1 MNSLLFKIKKNFI
14 ASLIFIIIVVAC
26 GLAVYFYHPSSP
38 YHKRYTFVVK
48 YETIGTLSPGNLVRV
63 RGIAMGEI
71 VDVKLTEEAV
81 YVSARVLAEAK
92 IPVNSEFRLVTAG
105 LMGERE
111 MSVITGNSSKM
122 IADGDTVNG
131 LYDEGTSGIS
141 RNLTVVFKDIG
152 EIKKMVTD
160 LSDSLTVGETG
171 KRMDRVAK
179 KAKKLVRVTNAD
191 VRKWKSLVDDLLND
205 YHALGEKLERTLQEL
220 SDRGGESAAKADELV
235 ARVRA
240 LLKRVEASKD
250 AALVVVANFD
260 ESEGSVGMFRDK
272 ASRLNKDFDSLKKNF
287 EEMLDGVKK
296 EGLKLNVDI
305 F

>member
-240 LLKRVEASKD
+240 LLKRVEASKN
-250 AALVVVANFD
+250 AALAVVANFD

>member
-1 MNSLLFKIKKNFI
+1 MNSLLFKIKKNFV
-14 ASLIFIIIVVAC
+14 ASLIFLVIVVSC
-26 GLAVYFYHPSSP
+26 GLAAYYYHPSSP

-71 VDVKLTEEAV
+71 VDVKLTDEAV

-111 MSVITGNSSKM
+111 MSVITGDSDKLV
-122 IADGDTVNG
+122 ADGDTVSG

-141 RNLTVVFKDIG
+141 KNLTAVFKDIG
-152 EIKKMVTD
+152 EIKQMIVA
-160 LSDSLTVGETG
+160 LADSLTVGETG
-171 KRMDRVAK
+171 KRIDRVGK
-179 KAKKLVRVTNAD
+179 KAKKIVRVTKAD
-191 VRKWKSLVDDLLND
+191 IRQWKSLVNELLD
-205 YHALGEKLERTLQEL
+205 GYHEAGEKIERSLQEL
-220 SDRGGESAAKADELV
+220 SDRGGESAAKANELV
-235 ARVRA
+235 GRVRA
-240 LLKRVEASKD
+240 LLDRVDVSK
-250 AALVVVANFD
+250 AAVLAVVEKFD
-260 ESEGSVGMFRDK
+260 ESEGSVKMFRDESSK
-272 ASRLNKDFDSLKKNF
+272 LNKDFDILQKDFND
-287 EEMLDGVKK
+287 MLDGVKK